1 MPITTAR
8 TCPSQLSTGGGKTT
22 YVIEHGNSVGVW
34 NITIPNLKP
43 GNYLIRH
50 ETTNLEAS
58 LQFYPECAQL
68 EVTGDGDSTPSEDY
82 LVEFPGAYSPDDPG
96 LWMAGQLYNR
106 TIGHSIYV
114 SIVFL
119 FFSLICVF

>member
-1 MPITTAR
+1 MPI
-8 TCPSQLSTGGGKTT
+8 STKDRWWQD

-114 SIVFL
+114 SICVSFL
-119 FFSLICVF
+119 LLDMRLLI